1 MHFGYSRAKFNQ
13 TNKLQWKIFL
23 TSFLLTIGMNL
34 PILYFSVCLQ
44 QQHDMVTIMKTSS
57 KQAAAE
63 ILHSGM
69 HISH

>member
-1 MHFGYSRAKFNQ
+1 
-13 TNKLQWKIFL
+13 
-23 TSFLLTIGMNL
+23 MNL

-63 ILHSGM
+63 VKRTFLIDHVTQL
-69 HISH
+69 